1 MEYTIALIIPTLNE
15 RENIIDVLKS
25 FQDAVKNIEIIIAD
39 SSNDGTPD
47 IVKNAFKQDDTVT
60 VLDCKRLG
68 RGQAILEGYKWILS
82 NTDTDIIATA
92 DADLSHDPSELTTL
106 IKKLDEADFVIGSR
120 YMKGGESIGRSI
132 GRTIFSELA
141 NIAAGLVLGREIK
154 DYTNGYRVM
163 KREVIESI
171 DLNMLDADGF
181 IMLSQEIALVRKQG
195 WRIAEVPTK
204 FVDRVRGKSNFKI
217 KLVFEAV
224 KVLIVLGFKS
234 KRDKKETFIAEQ
246 KTKKQKS
253 DQE

>member
-1 MEYTIALIIPTLNE
+1 MKYTIALIIPTLNE

-25 FQDAVKNIEIIIAD
+25 FQDAVKGIEIIITD
-39 SSNDGTPD
+39 SSDDGTPD
-47 IVKNAFKQDDTVT
+47 IVKNAFKQDNTVT

-68 RGQAILEGYKWILS
+68 RGKAVLEGYKWILKNS
-82 NTDTDIIATA
+82 DASIIATA
-92 DADLSHDPSELTTL
+92 DADLSHDPAELTML
-106 IKKLDEADFVIGSR
+106 INKLKEADFVIGSR
-120 YMKGGESIGRSI
+120 YMKGGQNIGRSI
-132 GRTIFSELA
+132 GRTVFSELA

-154 DYTNGYRVM
+154 DYTNGYRTM

-181 IMLSQEIALVRKQG
+181 IMLSQEIDLVRRQG

-224 KVLIVLGFKS
+224 KVLMVLWLKPKKRKS
-234 KRDKKETFIAEQ
+234 LYSR
-246 KTKKQKS
+246 TKH
-253 DQE
+253 